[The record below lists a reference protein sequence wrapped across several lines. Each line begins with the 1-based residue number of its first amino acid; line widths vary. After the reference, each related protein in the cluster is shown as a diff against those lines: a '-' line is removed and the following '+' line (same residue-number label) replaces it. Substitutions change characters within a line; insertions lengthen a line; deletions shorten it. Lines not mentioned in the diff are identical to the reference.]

1 MTTPSV
7 LYEVST
13 EPKYLRQYVVG
24 HEIGEG
30 CYGKVKEAVNV
41 LTRERVAIKI
51 MKRVVLKKIRGGEAA
66 VQREI
71 EILKLVQA
79 HDRLLLHL
87 VEHWFD
93 ADKAKTYLVTRLVDG
108 ESLAAL
114 LARVAPAR
122 LPPVQVQCYF
132 RQVFKAVELLHKHS
146 IAHRDLKPDN
156 IMLAAHSHAVTLIDF
171 GVALVVPHHDATA
184 VASGSAAYQPPEKM
198 TAPDHANDLDADVWA
213 TGLCLYQAST
223 GVHPFEQ
230 CAPSAMF
237 DRIAHADIDFSLV
250 ADHALLAAFHKLLA
264 ADPKQRCS
272 ARWAR
277 KHAFEPEP
285 RSSSSRRARRKQFVA
300 IGGVASAFLPDDID
314 RLEAQYRRDNNL
326 SARKHSDTTARHDDD
341 DDKNNGAGDDDHD
354 AAAAAANDS
363 DDSDDDLSPS
373 ATPRSLGASESDW
386 QPPGGRHSV
395 PTSPRQSNASA
406 TTAAAAATASA
417 AALPPAPQRTS
428 SRKKRGAGCE
438 LQ

>member
-1 MTTPSV
+1 
-7 LYEVST
+7 
-13 EPKYLRQYVVG
+13 
-24 HEIGEG
+24 
-30 CYGKVKEAVNV
+30 
-41 LTRERVAIKI
+41 
-51 MKRVVLKKIRGGEAA
+51 
-66 VQREI
+66 
-71 EILKLVQA
+71 
-79 HDRLLLHL
+79 
-87 VEHWFD
+87 
-93 ADKAKTYLVTRLVDG
+93 
-108 ESLAAL
+108 
-114 LARVAPAR
+114 
-122 LPPVQVQCYF
+122 
-132 RQVFKAVELLHKHS
+132 
-146 IAHRDLKPDN
+146 
-156 IMLAAHSHAVTLIDF
+156 MLAAHSHAVTLIDF